1 MSRSKYAMKN
11 MLTMFFTYMLT
22 LGLSFI
28 TRSVFIHKLGEQY
41 LGLNGVFSSILSVL
55 SISDLGL
62 ESVFAFLL
70 YKPLSE
76 NDERRIVSFI
86 TLFKQ
91 IYMYVGIFI
100 FISGL
105 ALFPFLPD
113 IIGEQGKDLQHV
125 ELIYFIMLFN
135 SSISYFFT
143 FNRTMLDA
151 NQKNYVIT
159 LITFS
164 MNTFIS
170 ILQITCLY
178 IVDSMVLYV
187 SLVLL
192 STIGSNII
200 ISLYVTKSYPFLKNK
215 KYRQSIDKSDK
226 ILLIKNT
233 LGGVSNKLGGIV
245 VFASDNIIISMFV
258 NLASVGLYSN
268 YTMVLNSFTG
278 LIQKVLGTLTSSIGN
293 LSIESPEKS
302 KRVFENLNLIVTGVS
317 FLVAPQLLVLLRP
330 LISFWL
336 GERYILS
343 QYIVLLIVINFVLQL
358 SRYPSLMYIDAYGL
372 QWIQKWKSLIEAV
385 LNIAFSLI
393 CLIVFNLGLAGV
405 IIGTIL
411 STGLFVLWYEP
422 FIVAKYALKM
432 SKIGQFKIVS
442 GILIDKLWLIVPTLL
457 VWFVMH
463 FLSGNGLIF
472 LIQLFSIN
480 FFLVLLTLLMVYGT
494 RPEFKYFLNKITR
507 YLLK

>member
-178 IVDSMVLYV
+178 IVDSMVL
-187 SLVLL
+187 L
-192 STIGSNII
+192 
-200 ISLYVTKSYPFLKNK
+200 
-215 KYRQSIDKSDK
+215 
-226 ILLIKNT
+226 
-233 LGGVSNKLGGIV
+233 
-245 VFASDNIIISMFV
+245 
-258 NLASVGLYSN
+258 
-268 YTMVLNSFTG
+268 
-278 LIQKVLGTLTSSIGN
+278 
-293 LSIESPEKS
+293 
-302 KRVFENLNLIVTGVS
+302 
-317 FLVAPQLLVLLRP
+317 
-330 LISFWL
+330 
-336 GERYILS
+336 
-343 QYIVLLIVINFVLQL
+343 
-358 SRYPSLMYIDAYGL
+358 
-372 QWIQKWKSLIEAV
+372 
-385 LNIAFSLI
+385 
-393 CLIVFNLGLAGV
+393 
-405 IIGTIL
+405 
-411 STGLFVLWYEP
+411 
-422 FIVAKYALKM
+422 
-432 SKIGQFKIVS
+432 
-442 GILIDKLWLIVPTLL
+442 
-457 VWFVMH
+457 
-463 FLSGNGLIF
+463 
-472 LIQLFSIN
+472 
-480 FFLVLLTLLMVYGT
+480 
-494 RPEFKYFLNKITR
+494 
-507 YLLK
+507 